1 MGQSI
6 LWEILSEMKSSLWVS
21 VIADKATD
29 ISTNEQ
35 ISVSIRYIDA
45 EYNIHEDTI
54 GLFNSQMQAQTLFAV
69 LKDVLLC
76 SLPISQ
82 CVGHAYDGAANRVR
96 YIREC

>member
-6 LWEILSEMKSSLWVS
+6 LREILSEIKSSLCVS
-21 VIADKATD
+21 VIADEATD

-35 ISVSIRYIDA
+35 ISVSIRYVDA
-45 EYNIHEDTI
+45 KIHEDTI
-54 GLFNSQMQAQTLFAV
+54 GLFNSQMQAQTLFTV
-69 LKDVLLC
+69 LKDVLLCC

-96 YIREC
+96 YVREC